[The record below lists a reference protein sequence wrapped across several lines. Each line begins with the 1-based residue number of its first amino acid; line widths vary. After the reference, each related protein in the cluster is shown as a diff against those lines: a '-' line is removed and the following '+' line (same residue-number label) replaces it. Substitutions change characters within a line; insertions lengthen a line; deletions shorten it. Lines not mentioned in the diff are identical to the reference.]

1 MWENLSSNYK
11 LMMPAKLS
19 IQNKDR
25 KVYKNKCFRSHAHFL
40 SGSTELHQNRRW
52 HKIQQMGIKYEKEKK
67 RSMGKRQKESLG
79 LLLQGKQKEQ
89 TVQNELVIRL
99 REKRL

>member
-25 KVYKNKCFRSHAHFL
+25 KVYKNKCFCSHAHFF
-40 SGSTELHQNRRW
+40 SGSTELHQHKGVNQNRRW
-52 HKIQQMGIKYEKEKK
+52 HKIQQMGIKYGKEKK
-67 RSMGKRQKESLG
+67 KKVRERGKK
-79 LLLQGKQKEQ
+79 
-89 TVQNELVIRL
+89 NP
-99 REKRL
+99 